1 MLGLR
6 KKKKCWCHLPLKR
19 DRRLPATLS
28 TTASTLVFVH
38 ESVIYY
44 TIPVVKYC
52 LLLPLCP
59 PPPTSSLSPSCCS
72 FLYTLLFLR
81 VLFFFRRKVQNVC
94 CVGVAVVCFYNAF
107 VGLGECLL
115 CCVDIL
121 IWHCSKE
128 CRLVEIVFFFSF
140 FLRLTRCNVES
151 LFRNGYLTERPR
163 SFLNFCAPTEFSAVW
178 VYCKK
183 QS

>member
-1 MLGLR
+1 MTEGFPP
-6 KKKKCWCHLPLKR
+6 HSP
-19 DRRLPATLS
+19 
-28 TTASTLVFVH
+28 
-38 ESVIYY
+38 
-44 TIPVVKYC
+44 
-52 LLLPLCP
+52 LLLPLLFSYTSQLFIIRYQLWSTASSFHFAP
-59 PPPTSSLSPSCCS
+59 PPPPPPSLPLAVPSSTP
-72 FLYTLLFLR
+72 FFFYGFF
-81 VLFFFRRKVQNVC
+81 FFFRRKVQNVC

>member
-59 PPPTSSLSPSCCS
+59 PPPHLLPLSL
-72 FLYTLLFLR
+72 LLFLP
-81 VLFFFRRKVQNVC
+81 LHPSFFTGSFFFRRKVQNVC

-121 IWHCSKE
+121 I
-128 CRLVEIVFFFSF
+128 
-140 FLRLTRCNVES
+140 
-151 LFRNGYLTERPR
+151 
-163 SFLNFCAPTEFSAVW
+163 
-178 VYCKK
+178 
-183 QS
+183 